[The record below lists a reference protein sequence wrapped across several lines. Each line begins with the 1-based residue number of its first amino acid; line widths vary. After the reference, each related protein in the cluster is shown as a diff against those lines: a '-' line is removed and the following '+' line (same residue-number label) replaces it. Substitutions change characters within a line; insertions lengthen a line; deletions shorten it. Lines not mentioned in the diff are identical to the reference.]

1 MFRFAH
7 PEYLYLL
14 ALIPVFIALYF
25 FYLYRQKKRLA
36 KFGDMSLVKNLM
48 IGVSPLRR
56 HLKFT
61 LLLLALTLAIF
72 LCARPQ
78 YGTRNEEVKR
88 QGIEAIIAV
97 DVSNSMLCQDVKPSR
112 LDKSKMLVSKL
123 IEQLDQDRIG
133 LVAFAGTAIT
143 LLPITSDYVSAKMF
157 LDQLSP
163 ASISV
168 QGTNMADAIQ
178 RATAGFSDKTNVGK
192 ALILITDAED
202 HEDGAL
208 EAAKEADKKGIR
220 IYVLSVGTENGGPIP
235 LGNGNYKKDNSG
247 NTVTTKL
254 NEEVGKQIA
263 KAAGGIYIKVDQTDQ
278 AQRLLDAEIE
288 KMQKEDITSSMY
300 SEYDEQFVAVA
311 LLLLLVLI
319 IEVCIMEK
327 KNPLLRGLRLF
338 KDKRAMLLMV
348 LGTLYCADSYAQS
361 NERDHIRMG
370 NAQYRNGQYQKAE
383 TSYRKSIA
391 KLSSMEAYYNLGNAL
406 AMQGKDSTAF
416 EMYKKALEE
425 PSQNTGKK
433 AQIYHNMG
441 NLTYVNGVREM
452 KTGGQNAA
460 EAFQQAVEL
469 YKSSLRLNPD
479 DNETRYNLAMA
490 QYQLKK
496 SQEKQQQQQQQQ
508 QNKQQQQQE
517 QQQQQQQEQEDQK
530 KDEQQQQQPPPPKKD
545 QIDEKTAEQLLNSA
559 QQDEKNVQQK
569 VQQNPNKRRSLEK
582 DW

>member
-25 FYLYRQKKRLA
+25 FFLYRQKKRLA
-36 KFGDMSLVKNLM
+36 KFGDTSLVKNLM

-61 LLLLALTLAIF
+61 LLMLALILAIF

-143 LLPITSDYVSAKMF
+143 LLPVTSDYVSAKMF

-254 NEEVGKQIA
+254 NEEVGKKIA

-278 AQRLLDAEIE
+278 AQRLLEAEIE

-338 KDKRAMLLMV
+338 KDKRAMLIMV
-348 LGTLYCADSYAQS
+348 LGTLYCADSIAQS
-361 NERDHIRMG
+361 NERDHIRLG

-425 PSQNTGKK
+425 PSQNTSKK

-452 KTGGQNAA
+452 KTGGQNAT

-496 SQEKQQQQQQQQ
+496 SQEKQQQQQQ
-508 QNKQQQQQE
+508 NKQQQQQE
-517 QQQQQQQEQEDQK
+517 QQQQEQQQDEQK
-530 KDEQQQQQPPPPKKD
+530 KDEKQQQPPPPKKD